1 MTKIATILLAGT
13 ATIGLVA
20 AAHAADMGSPLR
32 GPTIVEPLGE
42 STGAT
47 GWYLRG
53 DVGVVLE
60 GKSGFESVETGITKD
75 IVSDKLSSAP
85 HLTVGLGYQFNDYLR
100 ADVTADFFSTRKL
113 KARGTYTGYDTTLA
127 AATSNTTNW
136 EGDFTAALILANVY
150 ADLGNYYG
158 LTPYVG
164 VGIGAAY
171 KNLSS
176 LFEEASWTYPAGTVT
191 YPTTIT
197 SNYGHVPGSNGWSF
211 AYALHGG
218 MSYDLAPNL
227 KLDVGY
233 SFKDLGKLNGGG
245 IPACAAA
252 GCADE
257 KVNLKRLQM
266 HDIHVGARWMFNQP
280 APKAPIYASAP
291 VVAKY

>member
-13 ATIGLVA
+13 AVFGLVA
-20 AAHAADMGSPLR
+20 AANAADMGGPLR
-32 GPTIVEPLGE
+32 GPTVVEPIAE
-42 STGAT
+42 APGAT

-60 GKSGFESVETGITKD
+60 GKSGFESIETGADKT

-85 HLTVGLGYQFNDYLR
+85 HIGLGIGYQFNDYLR

-113 KARGTYTGYDTTLA
+113 RARGTYTGYDSTVQS
-127 AATSNTTNW
+127 ATNNTTSW
-136 EGDFTAALILANVY
+136 EGDFTSALILANVY

-164 VGIGAAY
+164 VGVGAAY

-176 LFEEASWTYPAGTVT
+176 VFEQASWTYPAGTVVPPGT
-191 YPTTIT
+191 VTE
-197 SNYGHVPGSNGWSF
+197 NYGHLPGSNSWSF
-211 AYALHGG
+211 AYALHAGA
-218 MSYDLAPNL
+218 SYDLAPNL

-245 IPACAAA
+245 VPACAGG
-252 GCADE
+252 GCSDE
-257 KVNLKRLQM
+257 VVNLKRLQM
-266 HDIHVGARWMFNQP
+266 HDIHVGARWMFDAP
-280 APKAPIYASAP
+280 APRAPIYGAP